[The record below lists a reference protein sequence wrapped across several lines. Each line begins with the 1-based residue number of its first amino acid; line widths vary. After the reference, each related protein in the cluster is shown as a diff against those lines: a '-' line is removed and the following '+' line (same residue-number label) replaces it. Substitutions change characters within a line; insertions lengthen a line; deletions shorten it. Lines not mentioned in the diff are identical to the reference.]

1 MQTIPNRKQYTKNG
15 MIIYQYASALN
26 RRGDKDKAFQVI
38 TKALEKK
45 ENHVPDVLCLCG
57 RILKDKFVE
66 SNHTDK
72 ELLHQAITWYRK
84 GYEVQ
89 PDLYAGVNLATL
101 LRVSGERIQRFI
113 YFHNDKKLFCVGEHI
128 DTSRE
133 LQKIYINLNILIG
146 KKGTLSTLEDYWD
159 VATFFEVSVLA
170 EEYGKA
176 VQVSANILW

>member
-1 MQTIPNRKQYTKNG
+1 MPPCYV
-15 MIIYQYASALN
+15 S
-26 RRGDKDKAFQVI
+26 QVS
-38 TKALEKK
+38 EY
-45 ENHVPDVLCLCG
+45 N
-57 RILKDKFVE
+57 
-66 SNHTDK
+66 
-72 ELLHQAITWYRK
+72 
-84 GYEVQ
+84 
-89 PDLYAGVNLATL
+89 DLD
-101 LRVSGERIQRFI
+101 
-113 YFHNDKKLFCVGEHI
+113 FHNDKILLCVGEHI

>member
-1 MQTIPNRKQYTKNG
+1 MSQ
-15 MIIYQYASALN
+15 
-26 RRGDKDKAFQVI
+26 
-38 TKALEKK
+38 
-45 ENHVPDVLCLCG
+45 
-57 RILKDKFVE
+57 
-66 SNHTDK
+66 
-72 ELLHQAITWYRK
+72 
-84 GYEVQ
+84 
-89 PDLYAGVNLATL
+89 
-101 LRVSGERIQRFI
+101 VSGYNDL
-113 YFHNDKKLFCVGEHI
+113 YFHNDKTLLCVGEHI